1 MTLRVAEPSP
11 EVVETVRSNLSALA
25 ARPEY
30 RRRGVAQSEPSELE
44 LAVPHDVYTLGLDR
58 LAAGASIQDAA
69 PVGQRFLVVDGDRP
83 VSSAEVTPE
92 GGDFQANEGPFVAAT
107 LAAIEQAEQDPELS
121 DGRYELRLLRIP
133 ALYLMALWL
142 KDEDGDGDV
151 VIPLDPAP
159 EPLEPGRHYRPGE
172 LMDELARMAEARGDF
187 DEVG

>member
-1 MTLRVAEPSP
+1 MTLRPAEPSP
-11 EVVETVRSNLSALA
+11 EVVETVRSHLSALA
-25 ARPEY
+25 ARPEFQ
-30 RRRGVAQSEPSELE
+30 RRGMALSEPSDLE

-58 LAAGASIQDAA
+58 LSAGASIRDAEA
-69 PVGQRFLVVDGDRP
+69 VGQRFLVVDGDTP
-83 VSSAEVTPE
+83 VSSAEVTRE

-142 KDEDGDGDV
+142 KDDEGDGDL

-159 EPLEPGRHYRPGE
+159 EPLEPGRHYRPDE
-172 LMDELARMAEARGDF
+172 LMGELARMAQARAEF
-187 DEVG
+187 DDVG